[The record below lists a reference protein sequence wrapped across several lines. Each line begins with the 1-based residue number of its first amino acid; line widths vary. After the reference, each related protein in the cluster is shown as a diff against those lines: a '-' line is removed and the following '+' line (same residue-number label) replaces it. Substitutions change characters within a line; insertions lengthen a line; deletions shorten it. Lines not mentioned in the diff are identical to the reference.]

1 MVAKLKSSF
10 LKNSFQLFCHKNLF
24 QNNNNNNATTTNNK
38 PTTKSNKRSVSS
50 NNAKPTLPTSELNE
64 KKKTLRSSSAS
75 TTNTQRSDQNIK
87 KSESF
92 QSTEMDQITLR
103 NKRSNT
109 SILNNEYPAANRYSY
124 PSDQIAESNDYYD
137 NAQILLATKT
147 KADLVINSASSSPSS
162 NSSSS
167 IIQTN
172 LVKNG
177 LYNTKNSKS
186 IAELKLAKKLQLMK
200 QAESLQQ
207 HQLQQQAQK
216 QLIITPGILVKTNS
230 SYLNQIKKNGDF
242 LTRLNDQLFM
252 KNSHSNNN
260 IQRFYTSTNAKK
272 VVRFA
277 DSLGLELENI
287 IQLNPTT
294 DHSKR
299 KFRINPASNY
309 YYESEQKIV
318 QNVNNSLN
326 QFESSNNGEKCLYDE
341 IINKLQFVGD
351 NRSRYSTHYQTMQQ
365 QPQQLN
371 DNLKWSNSTA
381 NLVNSTQSS
390 NITTITTRLNNG
402 KLESEV

>member
-1 MVAKLKSSF
+1 
-10 LKNSFQLFCHKNLF
+10 
-24 QNNNNNNATTTNNK
+24 
-38 PTTKSNKRSVSS
+38 
-50 NNAKPTLPTSELNE
+50 
-64 KKKTLRSSSAS
+64 
-75 TTNTQRSDQNIK
+75 
-87 KSESF
+87 
-92 QSTEMDQITLR
+92 MDQITLR

-326 QFESSNNGEKCLYDE
+326 QFETSKNGEKCLYDE

>member
-24 QNNNNNNATTTNNK
+24 QNNNNATTTNNK

-50 NNAKPTLPTSELNE
+50 NNAKPTLPSSELNE

-75 TTNTQRSDQNIK
+75 TNTQRSDQNIK

-137 NAQILLATKT
+137 NAQILLAAKT

-200 QAESLQQ
+200 QTESLQQ
-207 HQLQQQAQK
+207 QQQAQK

-309 YYESEQKIV
+309 YYESEQKIA

-326 QFESSNNGEKCLYDE
+326 QFETSNNEEKCLYDE

-365 QPQQLN
+365 QQQLN